1 MLERKIGEK
10 LCWGVGMGNLLRPA
24 FFISTYTMTTTYK
37 ILAINP
43 GSTSTKV
50 AVFEND
56 KELFSTTLRHSSEE
70 IGRYKTILDQLD
82 FRREVILEAVK
93 ASGVALGDLD
103 AVIGRGG
110 LLKPIPSGT
119 YEVNAQMIEDIR
131 LRPAGQH
138 ASNLGAL
145 LAAEIAQLAGV
156 KAYIADPV
164 VVDELQAE
172 ARLTGLPQIKR
183 ESIFHALN
191 QKAVARVYAD
201 SIGRPYE
208 ELNLVVAH
216 LGGGISVGA
225 HRKGLVVDVNNALDG
240 EGPFSPE
247 RAGTMPAKAFAEL
260 CFSGKYTLTEVSKM
274 LSGKGGI
281 VAHLGSN
288 DTREV
293 GARAEAGDKEA
304 KLVMDSMAY
313 GVGKT
318 IGSMLAVLKG
328 DVDAVILT
336 GGIAYSAYVVGYIK
350 SMIEPLAK
358 VVVMPGENELEALA
372 MNAQRVLEGKLTP
385 KVYE

>member
-1 MLERKIGEK
+1 
-10 LCWGVGMGNLLRPA
+10 
-24 FFISTYTMTTTYK
+24 MTTTYK

-56 KELFSTTLRHSSEE
+56 KEVFSTTLRHSSEE

-93 ASGVALGDLD
+93 ASGIALGELD

-131 LRPAGQH
+131 LRPAGHH

-145 LAAEIAQLAGV
+145 LAAEIAQLVGV

-164 VVDELQAE
+164 VVDELQPE
-172 ARLTGLPQIKR
+172 ARLTGLPEVKR

-201 SIGRPYE
+201 SIGKPYE

-216 LGGGISVGA
+216 IGGGIS
-225 HRKGLVVDVNNALDG
+225 
-240 EGPFSPE
+240 
-247 RAGTMPAKAFAEL
+247 
-260 CFSGKYTLTEVSKM
+260 
-274 LSGKGGI
+274 
-281 VAHLGSN
+281 
-288 DTREV
+288 
-293 GARAEAGDKEA
+293 
-304 KLVMDSMAY
+304 
-313 GVGKT
+313 
-318 IGSMLAVLKG
+318 
-328 DVDAVILT
+328 
-336 GGIAYSAYVVGYIK
+336 
-350 SMIEPLAK
+350 
-358 VVVMPGENELEALA
+358 
-372 MNAQRVLEGKLTP
+372 
-385 KVYE
+385 

>member
-1 MLERKIGEK
+1 
-10 LCWGVGMGNLLRPA
+10 
-24 FFISTYTMTTTYK
+24 MTTTYK

-172 ARLTGLPQIKR
+172 A
-183 ESIFHALN
+183 
-191 QKAVARVYAD
+191 
-201 SIGRPYE
+201 
-208 ELNLVVAH
+208 
-216 LGGGISVGA
+216 
-225 HRKGLVVDVNNALDG
+225 
-240 EGPFSPE
+240 
-247 RAGTMPAKAFAEL
+247 
-260 CFSGKYTLTEVSKM
+260 
-274 LSGKGGI
+274 
-281 VAHLGSN
+281 
-288 DTREV
+288 
-293 GARAEAGDKEA
+293 
-304 KLVMDSMAY
+304 
-313 GVGKT
+313 
-318 IGSMLAVLKG
+318 
-328 DVDAVILT
+328 
-336 GGIAYSAYVVGYIK
+336 
-350 SMIEPLAK
+350 
-358 VVVMPGENELEALA
+358 
-372 MNAQRVLEGKLTP
+372 
-385 KVYE
+385 

>member
-10 LCWGVGMGNLLRPA
+10 LCWGVGANLLRPA
-24 FFISTYTMTTTYK
+24 FFLSTYTMTTTYK

-260 CFSGKYTLTEVSKM
+260 CFSGKYTLAEVSKM